1 MFKILDGR
9 DELFQWDINRQ
20 IIVSDASIDAVHYSN
35 RTDDSALV
43 VEVKEKNG
51 LRVADIPNILL
62 QESWDIN
69 VYGYCDGYY
78 TKQAARIKVNPRT
91 KPESYVYTETEV
103 LNYNT
108 VMEKI
113 DRVENNIGEAV
124 NDYLIKNPVVV
135 DLSNYY
141 TKSQVDAAIDTV
153 ELTPGPQGPQGPQGA
168 PGKDGQD
175 GAPGPQGEPG
185 PVGPAGPT
193 GPAGKDGAPGQQ
205 GPQGEPGAPGAPGQD
220 GHTPVKGTD
229 YWTETDKAEIVAD
242 VIAAIPG
249 GGGGSGGGSGLPEVT
264 AADNGKFLRVVE
276 GAWAAAVVPNGEEMK
291 F

>member
-9 DELFQWDINRQ
+9 NELFQWDINRQ
-20 IIVSDASIDAVHYSN
+20 IIVSDASIDAVHFCN
-35 RTDDSALV
+35 RTDVSALV

-51 LRVADIPNILL
+51 LRVADVPNILL

-69 VYGYCDGYY
+69 VYGYCGGHY
-78 TKQAARIKVNPRT
+78 TKQAARIKVNPRC

-113 DRVENNIGEAV
+113 DKVENNIGEVV

-141 TKSQVDAAIDTV
+141 TKSQVDAAIDAV
-153 ELTPGPQGPQGPQGA
+153 ELTPGPQGPEGPRGPQGE
-168 PGKDGQD
+168 PGRDGQD
-175 GAPGPQGEPG
+175 GAPGPA
-185 PVGPAGPT
+185 GPA

-205 GPQGEPGAPGAPGQD
+205 GPQGEPGAPGAPGTPGRD

-229 YWTETDKAEIVAD
+229 YWTETDKAEMVAD

-249 GGGGSGGGSGLPEVT
+249 GGGGSGLPEVT

>member
-20 IIVSDASIDAVHYSN
+20 IIVSDASIDAVHFSN
-35 RTDDSALV
+35 RTEDSSLV
-43 VEVKEKNG
+43 VEVKEENG

-113 DRVENNIGEAV
+113 DRVENNIGAAV

-168 PGKDGQD
+168 PGQDGQD

-185 PVGPAGPT
+185 PA

-205 GPQGEPGAPGAPGQD
+205 GPQGEPGAPGAPGAPGQD

-249 GGGGSGGGSGLPEVT
+249 GGGGSGLPQVT

-276 GAWAAAVVPNGEEMK
+276 GVWAAAVVPNGEEMK

>member
-113 DRVENNIGEAV
+113 DRVENNIGAAV

-153 ELTPGPQGPQGPQGA
+153 ELTPGPQGPEGPRGPQGE
-168 PGKDGQD
+168 PGRDGQD
-175 GAPGPQGEPG
+175 GAPGPA
-185 PVGPAGPT
+185 GPA

-205 GPQGEPGAPGAPGQD
+205 GPQGEPGAPGAPGAPGQD

-249 GGGGSGGGSGLPEVT
+249 GGGGSGLPEVT

>member
-9 DELFQWDINRQ
+9 TELFQWDINRQ
-20 IIVSDASIDAVHYSN
+20 IIVSDASIDAVHFSN
-35 RTDDSALV
+35 RTDNFSLV
-43 VEVKEKNG
+43 VEVKEENG

-69 VYGYCDGYY
+69 VYGYCNGYY

-141 TKSQVDAAIDTV
+141 TKSQVDAAIDAV

-168 PGKDGQD
+168 
-175 GAPGPQGEPG
+175 
-185 PVGPAGPT
+185 
-193 GPAGKDGAPGQQ
+193 
-205 GPQGEPGAPGAPGQD
+205 PGAPGAPGQD

-229 YWTETDKAEIVAD
+229 YWTETDKAEMVAD

-249 GGGGSGGGSGLPEVT
+249 GGGGSGLPEVT
-264 AADNGKFLRVVE
+264 VADNGKFLRVV
-276 GAWAAAVVPNGEEMK
+276 GGVWAAAIVPNGEEMK

>member
-20 IIVSDASIDAVHYSN
+20 IIVSDASIDAVHFSN
-35 RTDDSALV
+35 RTDNFSLV
-43 VEVKEKNG
+43 VEVKEENG

-69 VYGYCDGYY
+69 VYGYCNGYY

-141 TKSQVDAAIDTV
+141 TKSQVDAAIDAV

-168 PGKDGQD
+168 PGKDGKD
-175 GAPGPQGEPG
+175 GAPGPKGDT
-185 PVGPAGPT
+185 GPAGPAGLI

-249 GGGGSGGGSGLPEVT
+249 GGGGSGLPEVT
-264 AADNGKFLRVVE
+264 AADNGKFLRVV
-276 GAWAAAVVPNGEEMK
+276 GGVWAAAIVPNGEEMK

>member
-9 DELFQWDINRQ
+9 NELFQWDINRQ
-20 IIVSDASIDAVHYSN
+20 IIVSDASIDAVHFSN
-35 RTDDSALV
+35 RTDDFSLV
-43 VEVKEKNG
+43 VEVKEENG
-51 LRVADIPNILL
+51 LRVANIPNILL

-113 DRVENNIGEAV
+113 NTVENNIGEAV

-141 TKSQVDAAIDTV
+141 TKSQVDAAIDAV
-153 ELTPGPQGPQGPQGA
+153 ELMPGPQGPQGPQGA
-168 PGKDGQD
+168 PGKDGAP
-175 GAPGPQGEPG
+175 GAPGPKGDT
-185 PVGPAGPT
+185 GPAGPA
-193 GPAGKDGAPGQQ
+193 GPAGQDGAPGQQ
-205 GPQGEPGAPGAPGQD
+205 GPQGAPGAPGASGQD

-249 GGGGSGGGSGLPEVT
+249 GGGGSGLPEVT
-264 AADNGKFLRVVE
+264 AADNGKFLRVVG

>member
-35 RTDDSALV
+35 RTDVSALV

-113 DRVENNIGEAV
+113 DRVENNIGGAV
-124 NDYLIKNPVVV
+124 QDYLIKNPVVV

-153 ELTPGPQGPQGPQGA
+153 ELTPGPQGPQGPQGPEGPQGA

-175 GAPGPQGEPG
+175 GAPGP
-185 PVGPAGPT
+185 A

-205 GPQGEPGAPGAPGQD
+205 GPQGEPGAPGQD

-229 YWTETDKAEIVAD
+229 YWTETDKAEMVAD

-249 GGGGSGGGSGLPEVT
+249 GGGGSGLPQVT

-276 GAWAAAVVPNGEEMK
+276 GAWAAAIVPNGEEMK

>member
-108 VMEKI
+108 VMEKVNTI
-113 DRVENNIGEAV
+113 ENNIGEAV

-141 TKSQVDAAIDTV
+141 TKSQVDAAIDAV
-153 ELTPGPQGPQGPQGA
+153 ELTPGPQGPQGPEGPQGA

-175 GAPGPQGEPG
+175 GAPGPQGAPG
-185 PVGPAGPT
+185 PA

-249 GGGGSGGGSGLPEVT
+249 GGGGSGLPEVT

>member
-35 RTDDSALV
+35 RTDNSALV

-69 VYGYCDGYY
+69 VYGYCNGYY

-113 DRVENNIGEAV
+113 DRVENNIGAAV

-141 TKSQVDAAIDTV
+141 TKSQVDAAIDAV
-153 ELTPGPQGPQGPQGA
+153 ELTPGPQGPQGPEGPQGA

-175 GAPGPQGEPG
+175 GAPGPA
-185 PVGPAGPT
+185 GPA

-249 GGGGSGGGSGLPEVT
+249 GGGGSGLPEVT
-264 AADNGKFLRVVE
+264 AADNGKFLRVVG

>member
-35 RTDDSALV
+35 RTDNSALV

-78 TKQAARIKVNPRT
+78 TKQAAKIKVNPRC

-113 DRVENNIGEAV
+113 DKVENNIGAAV

-135 DLSNYY
+135 DLSDYY
-141 TKSQVDAAIDTV
+141 TKSQVDAAIDAV
-153 ELTPGPQGPQGPQGA
+153 ELTPGPQGPEGPQGPQGA

-175 GAPGPQGEPG
+175 GAPGP
-185 PVGPAGPT
+185 A

-205 GPQGEPGAPGAPGQD
+205 GPQGEPGAPGQD

-229 YWTETDKAEIVAD
+229 YWTETDKAEMVAD

-249 GGGGSGGGSGLPEVT
+249 GGGGSGLPEVT

-276 GAWAAAVVPNGEEMK
+276 GAWAAVAILGEDTL

>member
-113 DRVENNIGEAV
+113 DRVENNIGGAV
-124 NDYLIKNPVVV
+124 QDYLNKNPVVV

-141 TKSQVDAAIDTV
+141 TKSQVDAAIDAV
-153 ELTPGPQGPQGPQGA
+153 ELTPGPQGPEGPRGPQGE
-168 PGKDGQD
+168 PGRDGQD
-175 GAPGPQGEPG
+175 GAPGPQGDT
-185 PVGPAGPT
+185 GPAGPA

-249 GGGGSGGGSGLPEVT
+249 GGGSGLPEVT
-264 AADNGKFLRVVE
+264 AADNGKFLRVVG

>member
-35 RTDDSALV
+35 RTDNSALV

-113 DRVENNIGEAV
+113 DRVENNIGAAV

-135 DLSNYY
+135 DLSDYY

-153 ELTPGPQGPQGPQGA
+153 ELTPGPQGPQGPQGE
-168 PGKDGQD
+168 PGRDGQD
-175 GAPGPQGEPG
+175 GAPGPKGDT
-185 PVGPAGPT
+185 GPAGPA

-205 GPQGEPGAPGAPGQD
+205 GPQGAPGAPGAPGQD

-249 GGGGSGGGSGLPEVT
+249 GGGGSGLPQVT
-264 AADNGKFLRVVE
+264 ADDNGKFLRVVE
-276 GAWAAAVVPNGEEMK
+276 GAWAAVAILGEDTL

>member
-20 IIVSDASIDAVHYSN
+20 IIVSDASIDAVHFSN

-113 DRVENNIGEAV
+113 DKVENNIGAAV
-124 NDYLIKNPVVV
+124 QDYLIKNPVVV
-135 DLSNYY
+135 DLSDYY
-141 TKSQVDAAIDTV
+141 TKSQVDAAIDAV
-153 ELTPGPQGPQGPQGA
+153 ELTPGPQGPQGPEGPQGA

-175 GAPGPQGEPG
+175 GAPGPA
-185 PVGPAGPT
+185 GPA

-249 GGGGSGGGSGLPEVT
+249 GGGSGGGSGLPQVT

>member
-113 DRVENNIGEAV
+113 NRVENNIGEAV
-124 NDYLIKNPVVV
+124 KDYLIENPVVV

-153 ELTPGPQGPQGPQGA
+153 ELTPGPQGPQGPQGE
-168 PGKDGQD
+168 PGRDGQD

-185 PVGPAGPT
+185 PA

-249 GGGGSGGGSGLPEVT
+249 GGGGSGLPEVT

-276 GAWAAAVVPNGEEMK
+276 GAWAAAIVPNGEEMK

>member
-141 TKSQVDAAIDTV
+141 TKSQVDAAIDAV
-153 ELTPGPQGPQGPQGA
+153 ELTPGPQGPEGPRGPQGEPGRDGA
-168 PGKDGQD
+168 PGKDGKD
-175 GAPGPQGEPG
+175 GAPGPA
-185 PVGPAGPT
+185 GPA

-205 GPQGEPGAPGAPGQD
+205 GPQGVPGAPGAPGQD

-249 GGGGSGGGSGLPEVT
+249 GGGGSGLPEVT

>member
-43 VEVKEKNG
+43 VGVKEKNG

-113 DRVENNIGEAV
+113 DKVENNIGAAV

-141 TKSQVDAAIDTV
+141 TKSQVDAAIDAV
-153 ELTPGPQGPQGPQGA
+153 ELTPGPQGPQGPEGPQGA

-175 GAPGPQGEPG
+175 GAPGPA
-185 PVGPAGPT
+185 GPA

-249 GGGGSGGGSGLPEVT
+249 GGGGSGLPEVT

>member
-20 IIVSDASIDAVHYSN
+20 IIVSDASIDAVHFSN

-113 DRVENNIGEAV
+113 NRVENNIGEAI

-153 ELTPGPQGPQGPQGA
+153 ELTPGPQGPQGPQGE
-168 PGKDGQD
+168 PGRDGQD

-185 PVGPAGPT
+185 PV

-229 YWTETDKAEIVAD
+229 YWTETDKAEMVAD

-249 GGGGSGGGSGLPEVT
+249 GGGGSGLPEVT

>member
-35 RTDDSALV
+35 RTDNSALV

-135 DLSNYY
+135 DLSDYY
-141 TKSQVDAAIDTV
+141 TKSQVDAAIDAV
-153 ELTPGPQGPQGPQGA
+153 ELTPGPQGPEGPQG
-168 PGKDGQD
+168 K
-175 GAPGPQGEPG
+175 
-185 PVGPAGPT
+185 
-193 GPAGKDGAPGQQ
+193 
-205 GPQGEPGAPGAPGQD
+205 PGQD

-276 GAWAAAVVPNGEEMK
+276 GVWAAAIVPNGEEMK

>member
-69 VYGYCDGYY
+69 VYGYCNGYY

-113 DRVENNIGEAV
+113 DRVENNIGAAV

-153 ELTPGPQGPQGPQGA
+153 ELTPGPQGPEGPRGPQGE
-168 PGKDGQD
+168 PGQDGQD
-175 GAPGPQGEPG
+175 GAPGPA
-185 PVGPAGPT
+185 GPA

-229 YWTETDKAEIVAD
+229 YWTETDKAEMVAD

-249 GGGGSGGGSGLPEVT
+249 GGGGSGLPEVT
-264 AADNGKFLRVVE
+264 AADNGKFLRVVG

>member
-1 MFKILDGR
+1 MFKIRDGR
-9 DELFQWDINRQ
+9 TELFQWDTNRQ

-35 RTDDSALV
+35 RTDVSSLV
-43 VEVKEKNG
+43 VEVKEENG

-69 VYGYCDGYY
+69 VYGYCDGHY

-153 ELTPGPQGPQGPQGA
+153 ELTPGPQGPEGPRGPQGEPGRDGA
-168 PGKDGQD
+168 PGKDGKD
-175 GAPGPQGEPG
+175 GAA
-185 PVGPAGPT
+185 GPAGPA

-205 GPQGEPGAPGAPGQD
+205 GPQGEPGQQGPQGEPGRDGAPGAPGQQGPKGEPGAPGQD

-229 YWTETDKAEIVAD
+229 YWTQTDKAEMVAD
-242 VIAAIPG
+242 VIAA
-249 GGGGSGGGSGLPEVT
+249 LPIY
-264 AADNGKFLRVVE
+264 
-276 GAWAAAVVPNGEEMK
+276 NGEVEVI
-291 F
+291 

>member
-20 IIVSDASIDAVHYSN
+20 IIVSDASIDAVHFCN
-35 RTDDSALV
+35 RTDVSALV

-51 LRVADIPNILL
+51 LRVADVPNILL

-69 VYGYCDGYY
+69 VYGYCGGHY
-78 TKQAARIKVNPRT
+78 TKQAAKIKVNPRC

-153 ELTPGPQGPQGPQGA
+153 ELTPGPQGPR
-168 PGKDGQD
+168 
-175 GAPGPQGEPG
+175 GPQGEPG
-185 PVGPAGPT
+185 RDGQDGVPGPAGPA

-205 GPQGEPGAPGAPGQD
+205 GPQGEPGAPGQD

-229 YWTETDKAEIVAD
+229 YWTETDKAEMVAD

-249 GGGGSGGGSGLPEVT
+249 GGGSGLPEVT
-264 AADNGKFLRVVE
+264 AADNGKFLRVV
-276 GAWAAAVVPNGEEMK
+276 GGVWAAAIVPNGEEMK

>member
-9 DELFQWDINRQ
+9 NELFQWDINRQ
-20 IIVSDASIDAVHYSN
+20 IIVSDASIDAVHFCN
-35 RTDDSALV
+35 RTDVSALV

-51 LRVADIPNILL
+51 LRVADVPNILL

-69 VYGYCDGYY
+69 VYGYCGGHY
-78 TKQAARIKVNPRT
+78 TKQAAKIKVNPRC

-141 TKSQVDAAIDTV
+141 TKSQVDAAIDAV
-153 ELTPGPQGPQGPQGA
+153 ELTPRPQGPEGPPGA
-168 PGKDGQD
+168 PGRDGQD
-175 GAPGPQGEPG
+175 GAPGPA
-185 PVGPAGPT
+185 GPA

-205 GPQGEPGAPGAPGQD
+205 GPQGAPGAPGAPGQD

-229 YWTETDKAEIVAD
+229 YWTETDKAEMVAD

-249 GGGGSGGGSGLPEVT
+249 GGGGSGLPEVT
-264 AADNGKFLRVVE
+264 AADNGKFLRVV
-276 GAWAAAVVPNGEEMK
+276 GGVWAAEAILGEDTL

>member
-20 IIVSDASIDAVHYSN
+20 IIVSDASIDAVHFCN
-35 RTDDSALV
+35 RTDVSALV

-113 DRVENNIGEAV
+113 DRVENNIGAAV

-135 DLSNYY
+135 DLSDYY

-153 ELTPGPQGPQGPQGA
+153 ELTPGPQGPQGPQGE
-168 PGKDGQD
+168 PGRDGQD
-175 GAPGPQGEPG
+175 GAPGPQGAPG
-185 PVGPAGPT
+185 PA

-249 GGGGSGGGSGLPEVT
+249 GGGGSGLPEVT
-264 AADNGKFLRVVE
+264 AADNGKFLRVVG

>member
-108 VMEKI
+108 VMEKVNTI
-113 DRVENNIGEAV
+113 ENNIGEAV

-141 TKSQVDAAIDTV
+141 TKSQVDAAIDAV
-153 ELTPGPQGPQGPQGA
+153 ELTPGPQGPQGPQG
-168 PGKDGQD
+168 
-175 GAPGPQGEPG
+175 EPG
-185 PVGPAGPT
+185 R
-193 GPAGKDGAPGQQ
+193 D
-205 GPQGEPGAPGAPGQD
+205 GQD

-229 YWTETDKAEIVAD
+229 YWTETDKAEMVAD

-249 GGGGSGGGSGLPEVT
+249 GGGGSGLPEVT

-276 GAWAAAVVPNGEEMK
+276 GAWAAEAILGEDTL

>member
-35 RTDDSALV
+35 RTDNSALV

-69 VYGYCDGYY
+69 VYGYCNGYY

-113 DRVENNIGEAV
+113 DRVENNIGAAV

-141 TKSQVDAAIDTV
+141 TKSQVDAAIDAV
-153 ELTPGPQGPQGPQGA
+153 ELTPGPQGPQGPQGE
-168 PGKDGQD
+168 PGRDGQD

-185 PVGPAGPT
+185 PVGPAG
-193 GPAGKDGAPGQQ
+193 KDGAPGQQ
-205 GPQGEPGAPGAPGQD
+205 GPQGEPGAPGAPGAPGQD

-249 GGGGSGGGSGLPEVT
+249 GGGGSGLPEVT
-264 AADNGKFLRVVE
+264 AADNGKFLRVVG
-276 GAWAAAVVPNGEEMK
+276 GAWAAAIVPNGEEMK

>member
-35 RTDDSALV
+35 RTDNSALV

-69 VYGYCDGYY
+69 VYGYCNGYY

-91 KPESYVYTETEV
+91 KPESYIYTETEV

-113 DRVENNIGEAV
+113 DKVENNIGGAV
-124 NDYLIKNPVVV
+124 QDYLIKNPVVV

-141 TKSQVDAAIDTV
+141 TKSQVDAAIDAV
-153 ELTPGPQGPQGPQGA
+153 ELTPGPQGPQGE
-168 PGKDGQD
+168 PGRDGQD

-185 PVGPAGPT
+185 PA

-205 GPQGEPGAPGAPGQD
+205 GPQGEPGAPGVPGQD

-249 GGGGSGGGSGLPEVT
+249 GGGSGLPEVT
-264 AADNGKFLRVVE
+264 AADNGKFLRVVG

>member
-35 RTDDSALV
+35 RTDNSALV

-108 VMEKI
+108 VMEKVNTI
-113 DRVENNIGEAV
+113 ENNIGAAV

-141 TKSQVDAAIDTV
+141 TKSQVDAAIDAV
-153 ELTPGPQGPQGPQGA
+153 ELTPGPQGPQGPQGE
-168 PGKDGQD
+168 PGRDGQD

-185 PVGPAGPT
+185 PA

-205 GPQGEPGAPGAPGQD
+205 GPQGAPGAPGAPGQD

-249 GGGGSGGGSGLPEVT
+249 GGGGSGLPEVT
-264 AADNGKFLRVVE
+264 TADNGKFLRVVE
-276 GAWAAAVVPNGEEMK
+276 GAWAAAAILGEDTL

>member
-113 DRVENNIGEAV
+113 DRVENNIGAAV

-135 DLSNYY
+135 DLSDYY
-141 TKSQVDAAIDTV
+141 TKSQVDAAIDAV
-153 ELTPGPQGPQGPQGA
+153 ELTPGPQGPRGPQGE
-168 PGKDGQD
+168 PGRDGQD

-185 PVGPAGPT
+185 PA

-205 GPQGEPGAPGAPGQD
+205 GPQGAPGAPGAPGQD

-249 GGGGSGGGSGLPEVT
+249 GGGGSGLPEVT

-276 GAWAAAVVPNGEEMK
+276 GVWAAAVVPNGEEMK

>member
-35 RTDDSALV
+35 RTDNSALV

-113 DRVENNIGEAV
+113 DTI
-124 NDYLIKNPVVV
+124 
-135 DLSNYY
+135 
-141 TKSQVDAAIDTV
+141 
-153 ELTPGPQGPQGPQGA
+153 ELTPGPQGPEGPQG
-168 PGKDGQD
+168 K
-175 GAPGPQGEPG
+175 
-185 PVGPAGPT
+185 
-193 GPAGKDGAPGQQ
+193 
-205 GPQGEPGAPGAPGQD
+205 PGQD

>member
-43 VEVKEKNG
+43 VEVKEENG

-69 VYGYCDGYY
+69 VYGYCNGYY

-113 DRVENNIGEAV
+113 DRVENNIGAAV

-135 DLSNYY
+135 DLSDYY
-141 TKSQVDAAIDTV
+141 TKSQVDAAIDAV
-153 ELTPGPQGPQGPQGA
+153 ELTPGPQGPEGPQGE
-168 PGKDGQD
+168 PGRDGQN

-185 PVGPAGPT
+185 PA

-229 YWTETDKAEIVAD
+229 YWTETDKAEMVAD

-249 GGGGSGGGSGLPEVT
+249 GGGGSGLPEVT

-276 GAWAAAVVPNGEEMK
+276 GAWAAVAILGEDTL

>member
-9 DELFQWDINRQ
+9 TELFQWDINRQ

-35 RTDDSALV
+35 RTDNSALV
-43 VEVKEKNG
+43 VEVKDKNG

-69 VYGYCDGYY
+69 VYGYCNGYY

-113 DRVENNIGEAV
+113 DRVENNIGEVV

-141 TKSQVDAAIDTV
+141 TKSQVDAAIGTV
-153 ELTPGPQGPQGPQGA
+153 ELTPGPQGPQGV
-168 PGKDGQD
+168 PGKDGKD
-175 GAPGPQGEPG
+175 GAPGPKGDT
-185 PVGPAGPT
+185 GPAGPA

-249 GGGGSGGGSGLPEVT
+249 GGGGSGLPEVT
-264 AADNGKFLRVVE
+264 TADNGKFLRVVE

>member
-9 DELFQWDINRQ
+9 DELFQWDTNRQ

-35 RTDDSALV
+35 RTDASALV

-153 ELTPGPQGPQGPQGA
+153 ELTPGPQGPEGPR
-168 PGKDGQD
+168 
-175 GAPGPQGEPG
+175 GPQGEPG
-185 PVGPAGPT
+185 RDGKDGAPGPAGPA

-205 GPQGEPGAPGAPGQD
+205 GPQGEPGAPGTPGTPGQD

-229 YWTETDKAEIVAD
+229 YWTETDKAEMVAD

-249 GGGGSGGGSGLPEVT
+249 GGGGGSGLPEVT

>member
-35 RTDDSALV
+35 RTDNSALV

-153 ELTPGPQGPQGPQGA
+153 ELTPGPQGPQGPQGE
-168 PGKDGQD
+168 PGRDGQN

-185 PVGPAGPT
+185 PA

-249 GGGGSGGGSGLPEVT
+249 GGGSGLPEVT
-264 AADNGKFLRVVE
+264 AADNGKFLRVVG

>member
-20 IIVSDASIDAVHYSN
+20 IIVSDASIDAVHFCN
-35 RTDDSALV
+35 RTDVSALV

-69 VYGYCDGYY
+69 VYGYCGGHY
-78 TKQAARIKVNPRT
+78 TKQAAKIKVNPRC

-108 VMEKI
+108 VMEKVNTI
-113 DRVENNIGEAV
+113 ENNIGEAV
-124 NDYLIKNPVVV
+124 NDYLIENPVVV
-135 DLSNYY
+135 DLSDYY

-153 ELTPGPQGPQGPQGA
+153 ELTPGPQGPEGPRGPQGE
-168 PGKDGQD
+168 PGRDGQD
-175 GAPGPQGEPG
+175 GAP
-185 PVGPAGPT
+185 GPAGPT

-205 GPQGEPGAPGAPGQD
+205 GPKGEPGTPGQD

-229 YWTETDKAEIVAD
+229 YWTETDKAEMVAD

-249 GGGGSGGGSGLPEVT
+249 GGGGSGLPEVT

-276 GAWAAAVVPNGEEMK
+276 GVWAAAVVPNGEEMK

>member
-20 IIVSDASIDAVHYSN
+20 IIVSDASIDAIHYSN

-69 VYGYCDGYY
+69 VYGYCNGYY

-108 VMEKI
+108 VMEKVNTI
-113 DRVENNIGEAV
+113 ENNIGEAV

-141 TKSQVDAAIDTV
+141 TKSQVDAAIDAV
-153 ELTPGPQGPQGPQGA
+153 ELTPGPQGPQGPEGPQGA

-175 GAPGPQGEPG
+175 GAPGPA
-185 PVGPAGPT
+185 GPA

-229 YWTETDKAEIVAD
+229 YWTETDKAEMVAD

-249 GGGGSGGGSGLPEVT
+249 GGGGSGLPEVT
-264 AADNGKFLRVVE
+264 AADNGKFLRVVG

>member
-35 RTDDSALV
+35 RTDNSALV

-69 VYGYCDGYY
+69 VYGYCGGYY

-113 DRVENNIGEAV
+113 NTI
-124 NDYLIKNPVVV
+124 
-135 DLSNYY
+135 
-141 TKSQVDAAIDTV
+141 
-153 ELTPGPQGPQGPQGA
+153 ELTPGP
-168 PGKDGQD
+168 
-175 GAPGPQGEPG
+175 
-185 PVGPAGPT
+185 
-193 GPAGKDGAPGQQ
+193 Q

-249 GGGGSGGGSGLPEVT
+249 GGGGSGLPEVT
-264 AADNGKFLRVVE
+264 AADNGKFLRVV
-276 GAWAAAVVPNGEEMK
+276 GGVWAAAIVPNGEEMK

>member
-113 DRVENNIGEAV
+113 DRVENNIGAAV

-135 DLSNYY
+135 DLSDYY
-141 TKSQVDAAIDTV
+141 TKSQVDAAIDAV
-153 ELTPGPQGPQGPQGA
+153 ELTPGPQGPRGPQGE
-168 PGKDGQD
+168 PGRDGQD

-185 PVGPAGPT
+185 PA

-205 GPQGEPGAPGAPGQD
+205 GPQGAPGAPGAPGQD

-229 YWTETDKAEIVAD
+229 YWTETDKAEMVAD

-249 GGGGSGGGSGLPEVT
+249 GGGGSGLPEVT

-276 GAWAAAVVPNGEEMK
+276 GVWAAAVVPNGEEMK

>member
-113 DRVENNIGEAV
+113 DRVENNIGGAV
-124 NDYLIKNPVVV
+124 QDYLNKNPVVV

-141 TKSQVDAAIDTV
+141 TKSQVDAAIDAV
-153 ELTPGPQGPQGPQGA
+153 ELTPGPQGPEGPRGPQGE
-168 PGKDGQD
+168 PGRDGQD
-175 GAPGPQGEPG
+175 GAPGPQGDT
-185 PVGPAGPT
+185 GPAGPA

-249 GGGGSGGGSGLPEVT
+249 GGGSGLPEVT
-264 AADNGKFLRVVE
+264 AADNGKFLRVVG
-276 GAWAAAVVPNGEEMK
+276 GAWAAAIVPNGEEMK